1 MTPTEAQPTLF
12 EDLAADLPGPHKA
25 EFFQNLHQV
34 GIGPNDVELARLLR
48 SLQLYKAYY
57 ESIPAA
63 VREAASE
70 IERLTADARR
80 SSEACARMAGQ
91 VVQEAE
97 RFRQDL
103 EQIRAPVE
111 GAAAGERQNA
121 TLARRNNARVCAL
134 VAFVVACALTLAS
147 WFALHRWYL
156 GRIEAERAALV
167 RQIDKNREVLLEL
180 AESNR
185 TLELVRDPDRP
196 RRRLLVMK
204 DAAGWQSKGNHGVI
218 EFYR

>member
-70 IERLTADARR
+70 IERLTADAPQLGSLRPYGRAGR
-80 SSEACARMAGQ
+80 SGSGALPPGPGADPRAR
-91 VVQEAE
+91 
-97 RFRQDL
+97 
-103 EQIRAPVE
+103 
-111 GAAAGERQNA
+111 
-121 TLARRNNARVCAL
+121 
-134 VAFVVACALTLAS
+134 
-147 WFALHRWYL
+147 
-156 GRIEAERAALV
+156 
-167 RQIDKNREVLLEL
+167 
-180 AESNR
+180 
-185 TLELVRDPDRP
+185 
-196 RRRLLVMK
+196 
-204 DAAGWQSKGNHGVI
+204 
-218 EFYR
+218 